1 MLDIRYIT
9 NNVEKVKQSAKE
21 KGYHVDIDRLLELD
35 VQRRQKMTAADELRE
50 QRNRHAGAM
59 KGGRPSP
66 ELIAEGRAIKEQV
79 ATAEAEYHF

>member
-35 VQRRQKMTAADELRE
+35 VQRRQKMTAADEL
-50 QRNRHAGAM
+50 
-59 KGGRPSP
+59 
-66 ELIAEGRAIKEQV
+66 LRAVLLKNKWLPLRLSWLRC
-79 ATAEAEYHF
+79 